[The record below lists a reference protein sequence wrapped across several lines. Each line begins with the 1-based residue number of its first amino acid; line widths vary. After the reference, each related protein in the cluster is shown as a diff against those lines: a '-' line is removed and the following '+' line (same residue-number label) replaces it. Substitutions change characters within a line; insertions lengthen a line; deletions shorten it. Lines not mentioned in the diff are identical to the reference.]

1 MSEARLLA
9 GVNVGGTTTSV
20 VLGTAAGTILERRA
34 WPTQASDGAAL
45 YAAVVA
51 ALRELAPAGAPV
63 GVAIGGPMDAR
74 RGVVLSPPH
83 LPGMHGFPLAE
94 RLRAD
99 LAAPVAVH
107 HDAAACALAE
117 WRWGSEAGAD
127 GLAYLTCGTGFG
139 AGIVLGGQARYG
151 TRGFSPELGH
161 VRYRADGPDVFGK
174 PGCFESYGAAS
185 ALPALAR
192 RHDPGFAAAS
202 GARGCRAR
210 GGRRRGRASRAG
222 GQRGRGRRGV
232 RAAGRPA
239 GARRDRA
246 GQLGHVSRRAVD
258 RSRASDVRARSAARP
273 RRVVQRARAVA
284 GRRPRSQWS
293 RRGPGRE
300 RGRRAARMGKGH
312 RIVIVGE
319 RSDMRALSREFDWSA
334 TPVGPADRWPQSLRT
349 AMNMVLDCGFP
360 MILWWGPEMVQVYN
374 DAYVE
379 ILQGKHPRALG
390 QAGRECW
397 AEIWDAI
404 APLFAEVAE
413 HGVSVF
419 KEDLLLPLNR
429 KGYPEECYFTFS
441 YSPIRDERG
450 GVGGILCTVN
460 ETTTK
465 VLSER
470 RLRTLRDLEARA
482 FEAKTVSEACELAAA
497 TLGANPADLP
507 LVRIFSASE
516 DGRYAAAGTSGAEL
530 EPAAEAALAAGVE
543 AMLRAGDVASTLE
556 LPAAAGP
563 VRYALAQAVGAVE
576 QGRGREVLVTGLSP
590 SLPHEGEYRSFLT
603 VVAGQL
609 AGALKNARAAQTER
623 ERLERLAELDEAKTA
638 FFSNVSHEFRT
649 PLTLMLGPLEELES
663 SGEVTSAQ
671 GREQLDSVRRNA
683 LRLLKLVNT
692 LLEFSRIEAG
702 RLEGSFR
709 PTDLAEATADLAS
722 TFRSAIEAAGLRL
735 EVDAHPLPER
745 VYVDRAMW
753 ERIVLNLLSNA
764 LKFTFS
770 GEIRIGIGPSADGRA
785 AELRVADTGTGIPPE
800 ALPRLFERFRRV
812 RGAKSRTHEG
822 TGIGLALVHDLAEL
836 HGGSVSVESVLERGT
851 TFTVRVPL
859 GSAHLPADQV
869 DDDEGEPTAG
879 RIVAQYLQE
888 ARDWSRENGP
898 AGARPD
904 RPAAGARRG
913 RQRRPAGVHR
923 APVRRPLRRRD
934 GRRRRRGA
942 GRDRARPARPDR
954 DRRDDAGDGRLRII
968 AAAARGRARGARP
981 GHHAVRT
988 GGSGERGRGP
998 RGGRRRLPGQAV
1010 LRRRAARAGRGPP
1023 QGRPAARVRER
1034 RHARARAALPDG
1046 GDARARLVAR
1056 PGGDA
1061 RARVRHRP
1069 PRAGRRLHDPP
1080 RRRARQAD
1088 RRGRRARRRAQ
1099 ARARTRELYR
1109 AEQAAGPAPG
1119 GVLDTVLRSGVS
1131 ALHPVVSP
1139 PLIEAEAQ
1147 GARHLALHREIGLR
1161 SVMIVPL
1168 AARGRILGT
1177 IGFGVTESER
1187 RYDERD
1193 LAVAEEFARRAAAA
1207 IDNAQLFERERR
1219 VAQRFQEAALP
1230 TSLPSVPGLSFSSYY
1245 TPGQSEALVGGDWYD
1260 ALRLPDGRVV
1270 ISIGDVAGS
1279 GLEAAVTMG
1288 NVRQVIRGVAHIHP
1302 DPALILD
1309 AADKTLRAEHPDRLV
1324 TAFIAVLD
1332 QVGGMLSY
1340 ASAGHPAPLLRAAD
1354 GTLSAL
1360 AVVGLPLGLRERD
1373 EPGAVNAELE
1383 RGALL
1388 LLYTDGLVEAT
1399 HDYLEGEARLRAALA
1414 DPRVAGADAV
1424 ARAVYERVLPDGARD
1439 DVALL
1444 AVQVASELVA
1454 DPRSASSEGFV
1465 RSWSFDARD
1474 AIAAHRARHEFAAEI
1489 VARAGSDA
1497 DAMASE
1503 LVFGELVGNVVRHAD
1518 GTVKVILDWTAS
1530 APVLH
1535 VIDDGPGFQHN
1546 PKLPADL
1553 LAESGR
1559 GLFLVTALT
1568 FDFQVTK
1575 RVGRGSHA
1583 RTVLAVR
1590 PKARRQARA

>member
-1 MSEARLLA
+1 
-9 GVNVGGTTTSV
+9 
-20 VLGTAAGTILERRA
+20 
-34 WPTQASDGAAL
+34 
-45 YAAVVA
+45 
-51 ALRELAPAGAPV
+51 
-63 GVAIGGPMDAR
+63 
-74 RGVVLSPPH
+74 
-83 LPGMHGFPLAE
+83 
-94 RLRAD
+94 
-99 LAAPVAVH
+99 
-107 HDAAACALAE
+107 
-117 WRWGSEAGAD
+117 
-127 GLAYLTCGTGFG
+127 
-139 AGIVLGGQARYG
+139 
-151 TRGFSPELGH
+151 
-161 VRYRADGPDVFGK
+161 
-174 PGCFESYGAAS
+174 
-185 ALPALAR
+185 
-192 RHDPGFAAAS
+192 
-202 GARGCRAR
+202 
-210 GGRRRGRASRAG
+210 
-222 GQRGRGRRGV
+222 
-232 RAAGRPA
+232 
-239 GARRDRA
+239 
-246 GQLGHVSRRAVD
+246 
-258 RSRASDVRARSAARP
+258 
-273 RRVVQRARAVA
+273 
-284 GRRPRSQWS
+284 
-293 RRGPGRE
+293 
-300 RGRRAARMGKGH
+300 MGKGH

-349 AMNMVLDCGFP
+349 AMSMVLDCGFP

-390 QAGRECW
+390 QGGRECW

-413 HGVSVF
+413 HGVSIF

-507 LVRIFSASE
+507 LVRIFSVNQ

-530 EPAAEAALAAGVE
+530 GPAAEAALAVGVE
-543 AMLRAGDVASTLE
+543 AMLRAGDVSSTIE
-556 LPAAAGP
+556 LPSAAEP

-663 SGEVTSAQ
+663 SGEVASAQ

-709 PTDLAEATADLAS
+709 PTDLAEATTDLAS

-735 EVDAHPLPER
+735 EVDARPLPER

-770 GEIRIGIGPSADGRA
+770 GEIRISIGPSADGQA

-812 RGAKSRTHEG
+812 RGAKARTHEG

-836 HGGSVSVESVLERGT
+836 HGGSVSVESELERGT

-859 GSAHLPADQV
+859 GSVHLPADQI
-869 DDDEGEPTAG
+869 DHDEGQPSAG
-879 RIVAQYLQE
+879 RIAAQYLQE
-888 ARDWSRENGP
+888 ARDWSRENEP
-898 AGARPD
+898 AGARGRTGRPMVLVADDNADLRAYIARLFADRYDVETVADGAAALDAIARGLPD
-904 RPAAGARRG
+904 LIVTDAMMPVMDGFELLRRLRADERAARVPVIMLSARAGQESAVEGLEAGADDYLVK
-913 RQRRPAGVHR
+913 PFSADE
-923 APVRRPLRRRD
+923 L
-934 GRRRRRGA
+934 
-942 GRDRARPARPDR
+942 RARAEAHLKVAKLRESE
-954 DRRDDAGDGRLRII
+954 GDGTRERELSFLMEATRVLGSSLDLAATLAHVFEIALPTLGDACTVRL
-968 AAAARGRARGARP
+968 
-981 GHHAVRT
+981 VD
-988 GGSGERGRGP
+988 ERGRLVGVDVAHVDP
-998 RGGRRRLPGQAV
+998 RK
-1010 LRRRAARAGRGPP
+1010 
-1023 QGRPAARVRER
+1023 RE
-1034 RHARARAALPDG
+1034 LS
-1046 GDARARLVAR
+1046 L
-1056 PGGDA
+1056 
-1061 RARVRHRP
+1061 
-1069 PRAGRRLHDPP
+1069 
-1080 RRRARQAD
+1080 
-1088 RRGRRARRRAQ
+1088 
-1099 ARARTRELYR
+1099 ELYR
-1109 AEQAAGPAPG
+1109 AEEGSDPNPG
-1119 GVLDTVLRSGVS
+1119 GALDTVLRSGVS
-1131 ALHPVVSP
+1131 ALFPEVSP
-1139 PLIEAEAQ
+1139 EIIEAQ
-1147 GARHLALHREIGLR
+1147 SRDARHLALQRAIGMR
-1161 SVMIVPL
+1161 SVMLVPL
-1168 AARGRILGT
+1168 TARGRVLGT
-1177 IGFGVTESER
+1177 IGFSVTESDR
-1187 RYDERD
+1187 RYDEGD
-1193 LAVAEEFARRAAAA
+1193 LAVAEEFARRVAAAV
-1207 IDNAQLFERERR
+1207 DNAQLFERERR

-1245 TPGQSEALVGGDWYD
+1245 TPGQSEALIGGDWYD

-1360 AVVGLPLGLRERD
+1360 DVVGLPLGLRERD

-1383 RGALL
+1383 RGSLL

-1399 HDYLEGEARLRAALA
+1399 HDYLEGESRLRAALA
-1414 DPRVAGADAV
+1414 DPQVAGADGV
-1424 ARAVYERVLPDGARD
+1424 ARAVYERVLPGGARD

-1444 AVQVASELVA
+1444 AVRVASELVA
-1454 DPRSASSEGFV
+1454 DPSGTLPQGFV

-1518 GTVKVILDWTAS
+1518 GTVNVILDWTAS

-1590 PKARRQARA
+1590 PKARGQARA